1 MSAEITI
8 RNLRLENKR
17 LSKQIE
23 ELNSSL
29 EKMKEINQA
38 QWLLLQEA
46 TNDLG
51 NMIRNQNGE
60 GVTTND

>member
-46 TNDLG
+46 ANDLG

-60 GVTTND
+60 GVKTND

>member
-46 TNDLG
+46 ANDLG

>member
-17 LSKQIE
+17 LTKQIE
-23 ELNSSL
+23 DLNAAL

-46 TNDLG
+46 TNDIG
-51 NMIRNQNGE
+51 NIIRFEKKESNS
-60 GVTTND
+60 

>member
-17 LSKQIE
+17 LTKQIE
-23 ELNSSL
+23 DLNAAL

-46 TNDLG
+46 TNDIG
-51 NMIRNQNGE
+51 NIIRFE
-60 GVTTND
+60 KKESEI